1 MTGSSPGGDATVG
14 GVRASKADLKRR
26 ELVEKAAELFD
37 SVGYHTAS
45 VEDVANAAGIRKPT
59 LYHYFKS
66 KEEILAWIHE
76 ELIDGL
82 LAREAERANVSLT
95 ASQRLLEIIADVLE
109 VMHSQRAH
117 VRVFFEHYRELNPER
132 RATIKKKRD
141 AYEQSIRSIIEQGV
155 ADGEFREI
163 NVDLTT
169 LALAGMCNW
178 AYQWYQPDGALGSR
192 EIAYVFWD
200 ILMRGIRP

>member
-1 MTGSSPGGDATVG
+1 MKAPSPAGDTNVG
-14 GVRASKADLKRR
+14 VPRETKADLKRR
-26 ELVEKAAELFD
+26 ELVEKAAELFE

-82 LAREAERANVSLT
+82 LAREAERAHISLT

-109 VMHSQRAH
+109 VMNSQRAH

-141 AYEQSIRSIIEQGV
+141 AYEQSIRAIIEQGV
-155 ADGEFREI
+155 ADGEFRDI
-163 NVDLTT
+163 DVGLAT

-178 AYQWYQPDGALGSR
+178 AYQWYQPDGALSSR

-200 ILMRGIRP
+200 ILMRGLRP